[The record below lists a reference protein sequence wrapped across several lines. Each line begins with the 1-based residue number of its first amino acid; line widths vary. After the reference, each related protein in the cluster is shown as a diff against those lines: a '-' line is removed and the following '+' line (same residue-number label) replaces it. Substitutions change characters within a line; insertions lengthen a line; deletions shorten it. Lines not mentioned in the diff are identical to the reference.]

1 MYQIWLILIICF
13 YMLLFVVCYW
23 MYFFLFPVLSPKS
36 ALWLLQ
42 KHINNKEF
50 IIFMDF
56 FVDWHS
62 QLSIWTYLFSLLL
75 YWYQQHFYLV
85 VLRTDPIIVSWYTNI
100 IVLCIFL
107 FHRWTSQ
114 TAYCTPA
121 RHTYIEWY
129 ISLVCWI
136 VSGVIKKSFQCSR
149 CDVFFHNVNF
159 VS

>member
-1 MYQIWLILIICF
+1 
-13 YMLLFVVCYW
+13 
-23 MYFFLFPVLSPKS
+23 
-36 ALWLLQ
+36 
-42 KHINNKEF
+42 
-50 IIFMDF
+50 
-56 FVDWHS
+56 
-62 QLSIWTYLFSLLL
+62 LSIWTYLFSLLL

-114 TAYCTPA
+114 TAYCTLA
-121 RHTYIEWY
+121 RHTHIEWY
-129 ISLVCWI
+129 ISLVCWM

-149 CDVFFHNVNF
+149 CDIFIHNVNF